1 MVSVAN
7 IDVIGRSS
15 VGQAMSGGQTMPML
29 GAGMYQMSTRGVM
42 PVVSVNDPTF
52 SQMRMGT
59 ASWADVAKVASENQ
73 ATISGTV
80 SRHLLAFLKMFK
92 GSKHEAGSESRSES
106 VIGWT
111 TERTSE

>member
-29 GAGMYQMSTRGVM
+29 GAGLYQMSTRGVM

-80 SRHLLAFLKMFK
+80 SRHLSAF
-92 GSKHEAGSESRSES
+92 
-106 VIGWT
+106 
-111 TERTSE
+111 